1 MMGCLSANQILL
13 PTESS
18 WRNPGKSSSLCA
30 QYYLPRGKGKLN
42 REGEWETMTNFIS
55 TKSWMPGDLLNQ
67 LLPSAPGYHRR
78 PRSDCISVDY
88 VVLIQQWVRFVKEGG
103 QSKREKTSV
112 TSSELSLL
120 KNISFLVT
128 TCSFDP
134 LIFYSGYRAFSTP
147 PLFPLCVCKT
157 VIMPEPQKERLHFAS
172 TCFWR

>member
-1 MMGCLSANQILL
+1 
-13 PTESS
+13 
-18 WRNPGKSSSLCA
+18 
-30 QYYLPRGKGKLN
+30 
-42 REGEWETMTNFIS
+42 MTNFIS

-172 TCFWR
+172 TCFWRWEVVGIKEETFWLFLQRQKSFMRTNCVYSIDSQETLLKLCDQVRRI